1 MADTQTKLTEKQ
13 IEELVKQAVK
23 KVNGKKENDI
33 CHYLPGDAEGYI
45 HHFTMRKMKTENPK
59 KLADLLKKY
68 ILDPV
73 KPKPL
78 PPKRRAPRGTRKR
91 PGQVLFS
98 KTDIERLLH
107 MARMAGDKELIRKL
121 TPRQDLRVL
130 KKELISSIR
139 HNRIEEDLWLSYVET
154 INAHAAL
161 QGLSQEAHFA
171 AQSS

>member
-1 MADTQTKLTEKQ
+1 MADTPNKTTEKQ
-13 IEELVKQAVK
+13 VEELIKQAVK

-45 HHFTMRKMKTENPK
+45 HHFTMRKMKKEEPK
-59 KLADLLKKY
+59 KLADMLNKY
-68 ILDPV
+68 ILDPS

-98 KTDIERLLH
+98 KTDIERLLQ

-121 TPRQDLRVL
+121 TPRQDLRLL

-139 HNRIEEDLWLSYVET
+139 HNRVEEDLWISYVET
-154 INAHAAL
+154 INAHTAL
-161 QGLSQEAHFA
+161 KELSQESSFA
-171 AQSS
+171 AQ